1 MISNVYSVYDAK
13 LKAYGRPW
21 FEMTKGS
28 AIRLFTDAV
37 NDASPNNQWNK
48 HPEDFF
54 LYQISVYDDET
65 GSFLTDFK
73 LQSIISA
80 SSVWS
85 ASAVWKEPKEFGF
98 DFAVAPPKKE

>member
-48 HPEDFF
+48 HPEDFSCIRF
-54 LYQISVYDDET
+54 LCMMMRRDL
-65 GSFLTDFK
+65 F
-73 LQSIISA
+73 
-80 SSVWS
+80 
-85 ASAVWKEPKEFGF
+85 
-98 DFAVAPPKKE
+98 